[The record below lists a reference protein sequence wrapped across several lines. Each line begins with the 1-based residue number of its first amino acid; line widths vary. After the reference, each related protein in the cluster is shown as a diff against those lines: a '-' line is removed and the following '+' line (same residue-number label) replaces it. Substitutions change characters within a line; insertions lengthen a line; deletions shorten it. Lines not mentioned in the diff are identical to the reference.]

1 LIKMK
6 TKTRNLLFAI
16 LGLVLLL
23 VVFSLARKEKAGI
36 ETPGMD
42 RPDGFIEYYKQIT
55 TPIGQENSGYMPNYA
70 YKEYLKALKKSPRR
84 LKNADAYTWEQ
95 RGPGNVGGR
104 TRTVI
109 IDPDD
114 ASGNTWFAGSASGG
128 IWKTT
133 NSGQTWQNLTVNIPN
148 LSTAALAMAESNT
161 SVIYAG
167 TGEGYGG
174 EGMVSGNGIFIST
187 NKGNSWEHISSTQDN
202 ERFRFINKIWVDPS
216 DDSSLVVATNEGLF
230 KSLDAGQSWLDVYT
244 IGYAVQ
250 DIVQNPQNENVI
262 YAGVNGLGVIKSYDK
277 GSTWTNSYNGLG
289 ECYRVSLSVSPV
301 DTSIIY
307 AGVEAPSYQTH
318 IYRSTDA
325 GKTWSL
331 NYNADGLFMQFH
343 GQQGW
348 FNNVVAAHPFD
359 KDKVYIGGVYFGMLE
374 FDRFT
379 YNGYPE
385 VLRVDTVGTGSYMN
399 FVGFGG
405 SKFRGAL
412 ATGLDEGAEV
422 EKDDFVTVELRFGNG
437 ISQKAHRFYVPEG
450 EGAGVPPEDYMYQD
464 YVDVPFQ
471 AWDLDNNRQLM
482 VSFRDQNRNGKF
494 DLIEREYNEDIDGRE
509 YVFISAYNY
518 NATSPD
524 GNIAVD
530 GGYEQKLLYFLWP
543 YLIDDGIWDPD
554 NLADSKVTILYGTM
568 SYQNAYTKVLAD
580 DRLNENLHVDHH
592 DIKFHVVNSST
603 QQFNIIE
610 ANDGGLG
617 FSADEGATWEQIDNG
632 YVTTQFYGVA
642 KRPDRHEYIG
652 GMQDNGT
659 WQSPVNVSATS
670 TSEYDFRI
678 EGDGFEALWHP
689 WYPQRI
695 LGSSYNNYI
704 KISNDFGETWE
715 WTIDGINGDG
725 PFITKLSHSRENP
738 NLVFA
743 VGGKGLYKHINFGMG
758 HHDWQLI
765 DLEDYWSVQNT
776 VTSSHHVK
784 VSLANPE
791 VVWAGGA
798 MYKEPDLNLFLSKD
812 YGETFDTVSTFTD
825 VELGYI
831 SGLATH
837 PVNPA
842 EAFVL
847 FSLRAKPK
855 IIRTMDY
862 GQTWNEISGF
872 GQDSTSSNGFPDV
885 LINDLLV
892 LPTDTNTIWAATEI
906 GLFESTDNGIS
917 WHYADN
923 GLPPV
928 SIWQLDIID
937 NVIIAATHGRG
948 IWTTSLSG
956 TVGNE
961 EISKTDVARLYPNP
975 ASKFVGIKLI
985 SDFIG
990 QVDVNIYN
998 IEGKQIVSNKLNKIQ
1013 HYHESEFDIQALS
1026 AGNYILV
1033 IQYMDRQITRK
1044 LIVK

>member
-1 LIKMK
+1 M
-6 TKTRNLLFAI
+6 LLTLAVF
-16 LGLVLLL
+16 LL
-23 VVFSLARKEKAGI
+23 RKDKSGTVE
-36 ETPGMD
+36 PGMD
-42 RPDGFIEYYKQIT
+42 RPDGFIEYYRQIT
-55 TPIGQENSGYMPNYA
+55 TPIGQKRSGYVPNYA
-70 YKEYLKALKKSPRR
+70 YKEYLKALKKSSRR
-84 LKNADAYTWEQ
+84 LKKANAYTWEQ

-104 TRTVI
+104 TRTII

-114 ASGNTWFAGSASGG
+114 LSGNTWYAGSASGG

-133 NSGQTWQNLTVNIPN
+133 NGGQTWQNLTEEIPN
-148 LSTAALAMAESNT
+148 LSTAALAMANSNT

-187 NKGNSWEHISSTQDN
+187 DKGNNWEHISSTENN
-202 ERFRFINKIWVDPS
+202 ERFRFINKIWVDPI
-216 DDSSLVVATNEGLF
+216 DDSSIVVATNKGLY
-230 KSLDAGQSWLDVYT
+230 KSLDAGQSWTDVYT
-244 IGYAVQ
+244 VGYAVQ
-250 DIVQNPQNENVI
+250 DVVQNPKNENVL
-262 YAGVNGLGVIKSYDK
+262 YAGVNGLGVLKSYDK
-277 GSTWTNSYNGLG
+277 GTTWINSYNGLG

-301 DTSIIY
+301 DTSVVY

-325 GKTWSL
+325 GKTWAL
-331 NYNADGLFMQFH
+331 NYNADGLFTHFH

-359 KDKVYIGGVYFGMLE
+359 KNKVYVGGVYFGMLE
-374 FDRFT
+374 FNRFT

-385 VLRVDTVGTGSYMN
+385 VLRVDTVGTGSYMR

-405 SKFRGAL
+405 SKFRRAL
-412 ATGLDEGAEV
+412 ATGLDENAEV
-422 EKDDFVTVELRFGNG
+422 EKDDFVSVELRFGYG
-437 ISQKAHRFYVPEG
+437 ISQKAHRFIVPVG

-494 DLIEREYNEDIDGRE
+494 DLIEREYDEDINGRE
-509 YVFISAYNY
+509 YIFISASDY
-518 NATSPD
+518 NASTPNA
-524 GNIAVD
+524 NIALN

-543 YLIDDGIWDPD
+543 YLKEDGTWNPD
-554 NLADSKVTILYGTM
+554 SLPNSKVTILYGTM
-568 SYQNAYTKVLAD
+568 AYQDAYTTVLAD

-592 DIKFHVVNSST
+592 DIKFHIVNSSA

-617 FSADEGATWEQIDNG
+617 FSTDQGSTWEQIDNG
-632 YVTTQFYGVA
+632 YLTTQFYGVA

-659 WQSPVNVSATS
+659 WQSPVNTSATS
-670 TSEYDFRI
+670 TSEYNFRI

-715 WTIDGINGDG
+715 WTTDGINGDG
-725 PFITKLSHSRENP
+725 PFITKLSHSRDNP

-743 VGGKGLYKHINFGMG
+743 VGGKGVYKHINFGMG

-765 DLEDYWSVQNT
+765 DLGDNWSVQNS

-784 VSLANPE
+784 VSLADPE
-791 VVWAGGA
+791 IVWAGGA
-798 MYKEPDLNLFLSKD
+798 MYKKPDLNLFLSKD
-812 YGETFDTVSTFTD
+812 FGKTFDTVSTFLD

-862 GQTWNEISGF
+862 GQSWKEISGF
-872 GQDSTSSNGFPDV
+872 GQDSSSSNGFPDV
-885 LINDLLV
+885 LVNDLLV
-892 LPTDTNTIWAATEI
+892 LPTDTNTIWVATEI
-906 GLFESTDNGIS
+906 GLFESTDNGVS
-917 WHYADN
+917 WHFADN

-948 IWTTSLSG
+948 IWTTSLNG
-956 TVGNE
+956 MVTNPVTTMTN
-961 EISKTDVARLYPNP
+961 VAELYPNP
-975 ASKFVGIKLI
+975 ASEHINLKLI
-985 SDFIG
+985 SDYF
-990 QVDVNIYN
+990 
-998 IEGKQIVSNKLNKIQ
+998 GKYEVSIFSLDGKLLGNRKFNKKQRLHNTEIDIRSI
-1013 HYHESEFDIQALS
+1013 SE
-1026 AGNYILV
+1026 GNYIIV
-1033 IQYMDRQITRK
+1033 IQYKESRITKK
-1044 LIVK
+1044 LIIQR